1 MSVEHTIG
9 KLALILALGCAP
21 LMAAQSAGHQPAP
34 AKPADATV
42 QAAPEPR
49 ASENEPG
56 REHRL
61 GNQLAEASREA
72 AGEGENAAFK
82 YSPSVKWLAMHTG
95 LSVVQ
100 AYWVFFIIN
109 FAVVAVAIAAMVKAK
124 LPSWFRIR
132 TETIQASMEEAKR
145 TSAEAR
151 ARLSDIEARLARIDA
166 EVNEMRAAAEAD
178 GRREEERIR
187 AAAEEDKARIIAAA
201 EQEIGAI
208 SRLAQRELKAYAAQ
222 LAVEFA
228 ERRIRI
234 DADTDRRLVQ
244 HFAEQLNQNGNS

>member
-1 MSVEHTIG
+1 ML
-9 KLALILALGCAP
+9 KLTMVVLVGCASFMV
-21 LMAAQSAGHQPAP
+21 LQSSPPQRTHP
-34 AKPADATV
+34 KPSGATV

-49 ASENEPG
+49 ATQGQSD
-56 REHRL
+56 REHPL
-61 GNQLAEASREA
+61 GSELAEASRQA

-95 LSVVQ
+95 LSVFQ

-151 ARLSDIEARLARIDA
+151 SRLGDIEARLARIDA
-166 EVNEMRAAAEAD
+166 EISEMRAAAEAE
-178 GRREEERIR
+178 GKREEERIR
-187 AAAEEDKARIIAAA
+187 AAAEQDKARIIAAA
-201 EQEIGAI
+201 EQEIAAI
-208 SRLAQRELKAYAAQ
+208 SRVAQRELKAYAAQ
-222 LAVEFA
+222 LAVELA

-244 HFAEQLNQNGNS
+244 HFAEQLNENGNS

>member
-1 MSVEHTIG
+1 MLPT
-9 KLALILALGCAP
+9 LAIAILLCAAMG
-21 LMAAQSAGHQPAP
+21 LAQSSPSEP
-34 AKPADATV
+34 AKPKTETATV
-42 QAAPEPR
+42 QAAPEPQ
-49 ASENEPG
+49 AGEQEAG

-82 YSPSVKWLAMHTG
+82 YSPSVKWLAAHTG
-95 LSVVQ
+95 LNVLQ

-109 FAVVAVAIAAMVKAK
+109 FAVVALAIAAMVKAK

-151 ARLSDIEARLARIDA
+151 ARLSDIEERLARIDG
-166 EVNEMRAAAEAD
+166 EISEMRSAAEAE
-178 GRREEERIR
+178 GRREEERIH

-201 EQEIGAI
+201 EQEIAGI
-208 SRLAQRELKAYAAQ
+208 SRTEQRKLKAYAAQ
-222 LAVEFA
+222 LAVEVA

-234 DADTDRRLVQ
+234 DSDTDRRLVQ
-244 HFAEQLNQNGNS
+244 NFAEQLNRNGNS